1 MKKILIAADVSP
13 QAEKVILKG
22 VELANNLNA
31 QYAVVAVTDD
41 SIVLPEGNFATLPEL
56 LDNFREQTKSF
67 IKTILDNNDLKPSEV
82 FFESG
87 NPADIVIQTTSRWQA
102 DVLVVGTHGRS
113 GLDRLLIGSVAED
126 IIRQSS
132 VPVFVVKF

>member
-13 QAEKVILKG
+13 QTEKVILKG

>member
-22 VELANNLNA
+22 VELANSLNA

-41 SIVLPEGNFATLPEL
+41 SIMLPEGNFATIPEL
-56 LDNFREQTKSF
+56 LDGFREQTSSF
-67 IKTILDNNDLKPSEV
+67 IKTILDNNDLKPTEI
-82 FFESG
+82 FFELG
-87 NPADIVIQTTSRWQA
+87 NPAEIVRKTADKWGADI
-102 DVLVVGTHGRS
+102 LVVGTHGRS

>member
-13 QAEKVILKG
+13 QSEKVILKG

-41 SIVLPEGNFATLPEL
+41 SIVLPEGSFATLPEL
-56 LDNFREQTKSF
+56 LDNFREQTRSF
-67 IKTILDNNDLKPSEV
+67 IKTILDSHDLKPSEV

-87 NPADIVIQTTSRWQA
+87 DPADTVISVTSRWQA
-102 DVLVVGTHGRS
+102 DILVVGTHGRT

-126 IIRQSS
+126 IIRHSP

>member
-13 QAEKVILKG
+13 QSEKVILKG

-31 QYAVVAVTDD
+31 QYAIVAVTDD
-41 SIVLPEGNFATLPEL
+41 SIMLPEGSMTAMSDLYDDFM
-56 LDNFREQTKSF
+56 EQTKSY
-67 IKTILDNNDLKPSEV
+67 IKTILDNNDLKPSET

-87 NPADIVIQTTSRWQA
+87 DPASIVIDTIAKWHADI
-102 DVLVVGTHGRS
+102 LVVGTHGRQ

-126 IIRQSS
+126 IIRRSP